1 MSKSLPAWSA
11 ARCARDSRAPFR
23 GPSWRAIRERPATPC
38 LFRPRT
44 RPCRFPER
52 RSRGAPRFPGYR
64 QAPWLV
70 RRLPRS
76 LRCCRVCRKRPRR
89 AYPHR
94 SPAPDTALQPLRH
107 PDAPPPAKCP
117 PCSAHRPREL
127 REALALSGWE
137 KGTSMSE
144 CRASAAHGAESQ
156 RAPLSTENIE
166 SFFAQENGQGRQNAL
181 LPGMGPSKNSISNR
195 RKSPTGRCAPILS
208 LTRRISGTPVRS
220 PLAAF
225 ARLYCFHVEA
235 RSTLHSARGL
245 YRRGPG
251 ATEHSS
257 ESSAQGFRAR
267 CSLSQSLLCGPI
279 RAELCAIP
287 SFSLLS

>member
-11 ARCARDSRAPFR
+11 ARCARDFREPFR

-70 RRLPRS
+70 RRQPRS
-76 LRCCRVCRKRPRR
+76 LRCCRVYRKRPRR

-94 SPAPDTALQPLRH
+94 SPPPDTALQPLRH

-137 KGTSMSE
+137 KGTSKSE
-144 CRASAAHGAESQ
+144 CRASAAHGVESQ

-195 RKSPTGRCAPILS
+195 RKSPTGRCAPLFCRSRGEFPGPQCALLRRLS
-208 LTRRISGTPVRS
+208 RVYTVSMLK
-220 PLAAF
+220 LA
-225 ARLYCFHVEA
+225 
-235 RSTLHSARGL
+235 
-245 YRRGPG
+245 
-251 ATEHSS
+251 
-257 ESSAQGFRAR
+257 
-267 CSLSQSLLCGPI
+267 LLCTVLGAFSAGA
-279 RAELCAIP
+279 RAQQSTP
-287 SFSLLS
+287 PNP